1 MTPDPRRG
9 ATRRAA
15 AVTRADVRE
24 LTVVSTGGARLHT
37 EVHGPDG
44 APTVVLVHGWT
55 CQTRFWNPVRH
66 LLLPDHRVV
75 VYDQRGHGRSPA
87 TPGSCCADALADD
100 LCAVLAA
107 TIPPDERAVVG
118 GHSMGAMSV
127 VAAAGRPELA
137 ALAAAALLCSTGTD
151 RLDGESTVLPL
162 RPGAWRGRAQRLL
175 LRNPLPYGPVTPLF
189 QRIVRH
195 ITLGPGADPGLL
207 AWTSRM
213 VRACP
218 PASRAEWGR
227 VLARL
232 DLAER
237 VPRLDLPVTVIQG
250 SADRLTP
257 PVHAR
262 RIARRLPRC
271 AGLVELDGIGHMTP
285 LEAPKAVADAL
296 RGLVREH
303 RGTSGV
309 TAPTPRATPEPME
322 PTPATP
328 PEAETAV
335 ADDGR

>member
-1 MTPDPRRG
+1 MRRG
-9 ATRRAA
+9 TPAGPRGAA
-15 AVTRADVRE
+15 AGPRPTEVRE

-37 EVHGPDG
+37 RIHGPDG

-55 CQTRFWNPVRH
+55 CQARFWNPVLR

-107 TIPPDERAVVG
+107 SVPAGERAVVG

-137 ALAAAALLCSTGTD
+137 ERAAAGLLCSTGVD
-151 RLDGESTVLPL
+151 RLDGESVVLPL
-162 RPGAWRGRAQRLL
+162 RPGPWRGRAQRLL

-189 QRIVRH
+189 RRIVRH
-195 ITLGPGADPGLL
+195 VTLGPGADPALL
-207 AWTSRM
+207 LWTSRM
-213 VRACP
+213 VRDCP
-218 PASRAEWGR
+218 PGARAEWGR
-227 VLARL
+227 VLATL

-237 VPRLDLPVTVIQG
+237 LPRLDLPVTVLHG

-262 RIARRLPRC
+262 RLAQRLPRC
-271 AGLVELDGIGHMTP
+271 AGLIELQNLGHMTP
-285 LEAPKAVADAL
+285 LEDPAAVAEAL

-303 RGTSGV
+303 VGASAAR
-309 TAPTPRATPEPME
+309 APTPAVGDGPGTQPVN
-322 PTPATP
+322 P
-328 PEAETAV
+328 PVNQPRDRQE
-335 ADDGR
+335 R